1 MNEEQ
6 PRRKPRVPLSP
17 EELYYFIKLKKLK
30 QVEKVER
37 FKATFFYKLFNY
49 INIVLAGLI
58 TYFVLSIL
66 ILSTWQQ
73 SHIAYYTSSRGE
85 VKPET
90 NQRTI
95 SEIQLQ
101 TMSGHCVVIKTD
113 YLFEEPKTHQPIYL
127 GKDILF
133 NKILKVKLSYDD
145 RAFWSTNSYASL
157 SVCFFVL
164 CIGFLIY
171 KINKHLSVNGLLTVF
186 GLFSLASLYF
196 LLM

>member
-6 PRRKPRVPLSP
+6 PRRKPRVTLSP

-30 QVEKVER
+30 QLEKLEK
-37 FKATFFYKLFNY
+37 FKRSFFYKLFNY
-49 INIVLAGLI
+49 INIFLAGLI

-66 ILSTWQQ
+66 ILSTWDQ
-73 SHIAYYTSSRGE
+73 SHIARYSTSRGDI
-85 VKPET
+85 KPEN

-101 TMSGHCVVIKTD
+101 TMSGNCVVIKTD
-113 YLFEEPKTHQPIYL
+113 YLFEEPKINQPVFL
-127 GKDILF
+127 GKDIFF

-145 RAFWSTNSYASL
+145 RAFWSTNAYASL

-164 CIGFLIY
+164 CIGFMIY

-196 LLM
+196 LLI